1 MQLVFYTTDNCQLC
15 ELAEKLL
22 VQTPMDP
29 PIPVDVVDIAQSTEL
44 VSRYG
49 ERIPVLR
56 RADNGREL
64 DWPFTRDDLMAFL
77 DKV

>member
-15 ELAEKLL
+15 ELAETLL

-44 VSRYG
+44 VARYG
-49 ERIPVLR
+49 ERIPVLCM
-56 RADNGREL
+56 DGREL
-64 DWPFTRDDLMAFL
+64 AWPFGLLEVQRFL
-77 DKV
+77 LNT